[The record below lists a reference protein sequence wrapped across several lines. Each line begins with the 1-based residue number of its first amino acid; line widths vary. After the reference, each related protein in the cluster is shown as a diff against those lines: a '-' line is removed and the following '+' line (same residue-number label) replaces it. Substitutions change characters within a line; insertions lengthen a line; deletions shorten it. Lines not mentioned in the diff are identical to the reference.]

1 MDEDQISLRIK
12 KSKQLRFSFHGG
24 YAADNYPLDLPV
36 NTFKIVNTS
45 RSNSI
50 GTHWV
55 VLDKRYAHRILFFGD
70 PLALPK
76 TTYKHFFYQ
85 LQMSETWK

>member
-12 KSKQLRFSFHGG
+12 KCKHLKFRFHGV

-36 NTFKIVNTS
+36 NIFIIVNTS

-50 GTHWV
+50 GTQWA
-55 VLDKRYAHRILFFGD
+55 VLAKRYAYPILFFAD
-70 PLALPK
+70 PLAL
-76 TTYKHFFYQ
+76 
-85 LQMSETWK
+85 